1 MSKIKNIWLEN
12 VPSKTLKGNNGLDTG
27 AVQDLSASEVFAMLG
42 LSDLLEVVLPANG
55 ALAAG
60 DLVNIFDYYGNLNA
74 RKALADVE
82 GKEAHGFV
90 LEDVE
95 DLADATVICGGI
107 NNKMSGLSG
116 GPYMYL
122 SATVPGGV
130 SDTPPDTV
138 GHIVQVVGWRLSATS
153 LNFQPQSA
161 IELA

>member
-1 MSKIKNIWLEN
+1 MPIE
-12 VPSKTLKGNNGLDTG
+12 
-27 AVQDLSASEVFAMLG
+27 AVLG
-42 LSDLLEVVLPANG
+42 LNSSGNFVERLVASTPMEVVLPANG
-55 ALAAG
+55 TLAAG
-60 DLVNIFDYYGNLNA
+60 DLVNIFDYYGNLNV

-130 SDTPPDTV
+130 SDVPPDTV
-138 GHIVQVVGWRLSATS
+138 GHIVQIVGWRLSATS

>member
-1 MSKIKNIWLEN
+1 MPIE
-12 VPSKTLKGNNGLDTG
+12 
-27 AVQDLSASEVFAMLG
+27 AVLG
-42 LSDLLEVVLPANG
+42 LNSSGNFVERLVASTPMEVVLPANG

-74 RKALADVE
+74 RKALADAE

-130 SDTPPDTV
+130 SDVPPDTV

-153 LNFQPQSA
+153 LNFQPQTA